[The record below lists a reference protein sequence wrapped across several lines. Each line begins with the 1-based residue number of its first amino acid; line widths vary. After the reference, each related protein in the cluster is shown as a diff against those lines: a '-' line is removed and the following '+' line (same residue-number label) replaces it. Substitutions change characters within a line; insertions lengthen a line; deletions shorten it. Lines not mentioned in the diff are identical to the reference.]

1 MSGLSTR
8 LRGYGIYD
16 AELAADRIEQLERLC
31 KSLENKLID
40 VQYERDQTHLAL
52 RAVYAER
59 DDADARSTAVEAALR
74 TARKNAREQYGM
86 TLRKFAKF
94 CGATASDISK
104 WTADPI
110 EGEPDIVCR
119 G

>member
-1 MSGLSTR
+1 MLGDRYHL
-8 LRGYGIYD
+8 D
-16 AELAADRIEQLERLC
+16 AVCGACKGPLE
-31 KSLENKLID
+31 
-40 VQYERDQTHLAL
+40 VERDAICCRCTDRDKL
-52 RAVYAER
+52 RWAREER

-86 TLRKFAKF
+86 TLRTFAKF

-119 G
+119 R